1 MSECDKQRENG
12 AGWSAETEERITRL
26 LGNYPDRQAAL
37 LPVLTAVQ
45 REKNWLSIATMD
57 KVAER
62 LGLSKRHV
70 YGVATFY
77 TMYNTDPVGK
87 WHLQLCQNLSCSL
100 VGGVQVLAHLEKKLG
115 ISAGQTTADKRFTL
129 TTVECLGSCG
139 SGPVLQINDVYH
151 EDLTI
156 EKVDQIL
163 ESLD

>member
-1 MSECDKQRENG
+1 LSESEQKQTD
-12 AGWSAETEERITRL
+12 AGWSAETEERISGL
-26 LGNYPDRQAAL
+26 LGNYPDTMAAL

-45 REKNWLSIATMD
+45 REKNWLSLATMD
-57 KVAER
+57 RIAQR
-62 LGLSKRHV
+62 LELSPRHV

-77 TMYNTDPVGK
+77 SMYNTEPVGK

-100 VGGVQVLAHLEKKLG
+100 VGGVQILAHLQQKLG

-151 EDLTI
+151 ENLTT
-156 EKVDQIL
+156 EKVDRIL
-163 ESLD
+163 EGLD

>member
-1 MSECDKQRENG
+1 MSENEQLKTD
-12 AGWSAETEERITRL
+12 AGWSAETEERVSRL
-26 LGNYPDRQAAL
+26 LGNYPDRMAAL

-45 REKNWLSIATMD
+45 REKNWLSQATMD
-57 KVAER
+57 KIAER
-62 LGLSKRHV
+62 LELSPRHV

-77 TMYNTDPVGK
+77 TMYNTEPVGK

-100 VGGVQVLAHLEKKLG
+100 VGGVQILAHLEQKLG

-151 EDLTI
+151 ENLTTG
-156 EKVDQIL
+156 KVDEIL
-163 ESLD
+163 EGLD

>member
-1 MSECDKQRENG
+1 LSECDKQRENG

-70 YGVATFY
+70 YGVATF
-77 TMYNTDPVGK
+77 
-87 WHLQLCQNLSCSL
+87 L
-100 VGGVQVLAHLEKKLG
+100 GGVQLLEHLEQKLG
-115 ISAGQTTADKRFTL
+115 ITPGQTTGDGKFTL
-129 TTVECLGSCG
+129 TCVECLGSCG

-151 EDLTI
+151 ENLTI
-156 EKVDQIL
+156 AKVDEIL
-163 ESLD
+163 EGLD

>member
-1 MSECDKQRENG
+1 MSESEQKQTA
-12 AGWSAETEERITRL
+12 AGWSTETEERISGL
-26 LGNYPDRQAAL
+26 LGHYPDTMAAL

-45 REKNWLSIATMD
+45 REKNWLSLATMD
-57 KVAER
+57 RIAER
-62 LGLSKRHV
+62 LELSPRHV

-77 TMYNTDPVGK
+77 SMYNTEPVGK

-100 VGGVQVLAHLEKKLG
+100 VGGVQILAHLQQKLG

-151 EDLTI
+151 ENMTT
-156 EKVDQIL
+156 EKVDRIL
-163 ESLD
+163 EGLD

>member
-1 MSECDKQRENG
+1 LSESVERQTD
-12 AGWSAETEERITRL
+12 AGWSAETDELISRL
-26 LGNYPDRQAAL
+26 LGNYPEKMAAL

-45 REKNWLSIATMD
+45 REKSWLSLATMD
-57 KVAER
+57 RIAER
-62 LGLSKRHV
+62 LSISPRHV

-77 TMYNTDPVGK
+77 TMYNTEPVGK

-100 VGGVQVLAHLEKKLG
+100 VGGVQLLEHLEQKLG

-151 EDLTI
+151 ENLTI
-156 EKVDQIL
+156 AKVDQIL
-163 ESLD
+163 EGLD

>member
-1 MSECDKQRENG
+1 LSESEQVQTD
-12 AGWSAETEERITRL
+12 AGWSAETDELISRL
-26 LGNYPDRQAAL
+26 LGNYPDKMAAL

-45 REKNWLSIATMD
+45 REKNWLSLAVMD
-57 KVAER
+57 KIAER
-62 LGLSKRHV
+62 LELSPRHV

-77 TMYNTDPVGK
+77 TMYNTEPVGK

-100 VGGVQVLAHLEKKLG
+100 VGGVQILAHLQQKLG

-139 SGPVLQINDVYH
+139 TGPVLQINDVYH
-151 EDLTI
+151 ENLTI

-163 ESLD
+163 EGLD

>member
-1 MSECDKQRENG
+1 MSESVEQQTD
-12 AGWSAETEERITRL
+12 AGWSAEIDELISRL
-26 LGNYPDRQAAL
+26 LGNYPDKMAAL

-45 REKNWLSIATMD
+45 REKNWLSQATMD
-57 KVAER
+57 QIAER
-62 LGLSKRHV
+62 LEISPRHV

-77 TMYNTDPVGK
+77 TMYNTEPVGK

-100 VGGVQVLAHLEKKLG
+100 VGGVQVLAHLEQKLG

-151 EDLTI
+151 ENLTTA
-156 EKVDQIL
+156 KVDQIL
-163 ESLD
+163 EGLD